1 MNQIVSSAPAASP
14 RRGRRWLAIAALLL
28 AVALLAGPSLLSAV
42 AGPRA
47 DAPVGIPAGP
57 IYTIWGTVV
66 DSATGLPPAGA
77 KIRVY
82 HKDALT
88 GEFFGID
95 GPDGPFI
102 TPGADGVWAA
112 DCYELID
119 GWLVVKLFYE
129 PGWQSLEITGPTG
142 SIINISEARVDL
154 PVTPPPRGADGA
166 KPLLG
171 TLGEF
176 RFTLTGPGEPTATP
190 TPEETIPSP
199 TFTPTPEETIPSP
212 VPTIPTVGPS
222 PTRINSQRLPLV
234 FRNFVIE

>member
-14 RRGRRWLAIAALLL
+14 RRGRRGLAIAALLL
-28 AVALLAGPSLLSAV
+28 AVALLVGPSLLSAV